1 MIVHKLLPLIA
12 LGLNLLLL
20 GSALAPDRRSQRNL
34 RFAYLA
40 TALAVW
46 NLGVFGLRA
55 TADPETALIWQRVL
69 HVGVIPIP
77 VLFYHYVLAF
87 LDLPRRRPELI
98 VGYVLCGVFLAAWP
112 TPAFLRGVTES
123 AWGFMPAAG
132 PLYAPF
138 FVYFQS
144 YLVLGLVRLVQ
155 AYASQSSSFKRNR
168 TLLVIIG
175 AAVSLLGGGVDI
187 ARFMLRWDWLYPI
200 GIPSN
205 AVFALALGVA
215 IVRYRLMDVGVL
227 AKRIVLYLL
236 TSAALAPIL
245 FLGLWGLD
253 QVALGRPSASMPAD
267 GVGTLTR
274 DAAILLLVFT
284 VALPLLRKLEGGL
297 ERLMFRRR
305 HGVRDALV
313 KLTKELGSLLEVTA
327 LGRTLTE
334 GLVTRVPV
342 LSAGLY
348 LYEPV
353 ADRFTRHAHAES
365 DAADARSTS
374 EVLDTALAPWLRMTG
389 RTLIVEETPF
399 EGGAYARMRPAA
411 LQLERERV
419 ALVLPLFMEGEV
431 AAALLVGEK
440 LSGEISDGDEIE
452 LLETLAGETG
462 IALKNGGL
470 YEDLQSRMDE
480 LRRAQETLVQSAK
493 LAAIGELAASVA
505 HEINNPLTVILGNS
519 GLLLQQLPSDSPAH
533 RKVEAIEAEAMR
545 AGRIVRDLLNFAR
558 RREPRRESVAL
569 HELLERAVEL
579 LGPKLNA
586 GQVEV
591 ERVFDLSLPMLAADR
606 DQLTQVFLNLITNA
620 ADAMASGGRLVLQTG
635 IHHGDDGRRMVNA
648 SVSDAGH
655 GMPPEPPLPPHPRQD
670 RVGVEHGDEPQA
682 PTQAPGLLAA
692 ERAQHDGVQ
701 GARDERAAEG
711 AADVGA
717 VVDVG
722 LHEAARD
729 REECPQKEDE
739 ADAAVAEE
747 EPVALRA
754 EEHDRGAL
762 EAEDRARGPHG

>member
-112 TPAFLRGVTES
+112 TPAFLHGVTES
-123 AWGFMPAAG
+123 TWGFMPAAG

-144 YLVLGLVRLVQ
+144 YLALGLVRLVR
-155 AYASQSSSFKRNR
+155 AYGSQSSSFKRNR
-168 TLLVIIG
+168 TLLVITG
-175 AAVSLLGGGVDI
+175 VEVSLLGGIVDI

-313 KLTKELGSLLEVTA
+313 TLIKELGSLLEISA
-327 LGRTLTE
+327 LARTLTE

-348 LYEPV
+348 RYD
-353 ADRFTRHAHAES
+353 AAASRFTRLARATS
-365 DAADARSTS
+365 DSADAPATS
-374 EVLDTALAPWLRMTG
+374 PVLDKALALWLGMTG
-389 RTLIVEETPF
+389 RTLIVEETSF
-399 EGGAYARMRPAA
+399 RGGAYTKMRAVVA
-411 LQLERERV
+411 QLEAERV
-419 ALVLPLFMEGEV
+419 ALVVPLFMEGEV
-431 AAALLVGEK
+431 TAVLVVGEK
-440 LSGEISDGDEIE
+440 LSGEIFDTDEIE
-452 LLETLAGETG
+452 LLEMLAGETV
-462 IALKNGGL
+462 IALKNAGL
-470 YEDLQSRMDE
+470 YQDLQSRMEE
-480 LRRAQETLVQSAK
+480 LQRTQESLVESAK
-493 LAAIGELAASVA
+493 LAAVGELAASVA
-505 HEINNPLTVILGNS
+505 HEINTPLMVILGNS
-519 GLLLQQLPSDSPAH
+519 NLLLRQLPSNSPASA
-533 RKVEAIEAEAMR
+533 KVSIIEMEAHR
-545 AGRIVRDLLNFAR
+545 AGKIVRDLLNFAR
-558 RREPRRESVAL
+558 KREPKREQLSAHDVL
-569 HELLERAVEL
+569 DRAIDL
-579 LGPKLNA
+579 LGPKLA
-586 GQVEV
+586 LAHVEV
-591 ERVFDLSLPMLAADR
+591 ERVFDLSLPAIAGDR

-620 ADAMASGGRLVLQTG
+620 MDAMETGGRVVLQTG
-635 IHHGDDGRRMVNA
+635 IHQGDDGRAMVSV
-648 SVSDAGH
+648 SVSDTGH
-655 GMPPEPPLPPHPRQD
+655 GIPPEH
-670 RVGVEHGDEPQA
+670 
-682 PTQAPGLLAA
+682 
-692 ERAQHDGVQ
+692 
-701 GARDERAAEG
+701 
-711 AADVGA
+711 
-717 VVDVG
+717 
-722 LHEAARD
+722 
-729 REECPQKEDE
+729 
-739 ADAAVAEE
+739 
-747 EPVALRA
+747 
-754 EEHDRGAL
+754 
-762 EAEDRARGPHG
+762 RARIFEPFYTTKSEGRGTGLGLSVSLGILQMHGGSIEVDSKVGHGTTMRVTVPVW

>member
-112 TPAFLRGVTES
+112 TPAFLHGVTES
-123 AWGFMPAAG
+123 TWGFMPAAG

-144 YLVLGLVRLVQ
+144 YLALGLVRLVR
-155 AYASQSSSFKRNR
+155 AYGSQSSSFKRNR
-168 TLLVIIG
+168 TLLVITG
-175 AAVSLLGGGVDI
+175 VEVSLLGGIVDI

-313 KLTKELGSLLEVTA
+313 KLIKELGSLLEISA
-327 LGRTLTE
+327 LARTLTE

-348 LYEPV
+348 RYD
-353 ADRFTRHAHAES
+353 AAASRFTRLARATS
-365 DAADARSTS
+365 DSADAPATS
-374 EVLDTALAPWLRMTG
+374 PVLDKALALWLGMTG
-389 RTLIVEETPF
+389 RTLIVEETSF
-399 EGGAYARMRPAA
+399 RGGAYTKMRAVVA
-411 LQLERERV
+411 QLEAERV
-419 ALVLPLFMEGEV
+419 ALVVPLFMEGEV
-431 AAALLVGEK
+431 TAVLVVGEK
-440 LSGEISDGDEIE
+440 LSGEIFDTDEIE
-452 LLETLAGETG
+452 LLEMLAGETV
-462 IALKNGGL
+462 IALKNAGL
-470 YEDLQSRMDE
+470 YQDLQSRMEE
-480 LRRAQETLVQSAK
+480 LQRTQESLVESAK
-493 LAAIGELAASVA
+493 LAAVGELAASVA
-505 HEINNPLTVILGNS
+505 HEINTPLMVILGNS
-519 GLLLQQLPSDSPAH
+519 NLLLRQLPSNSPASA
-533 RKVEAIEAEAMR
+533 KVSIIEMEAHR
-545 AGRIVRDLLNFAR
+545 AGKIVRDLLNFAR
-558 RREPRRESVAL
+558 KREPKREQLSAHDVL
-569 HELLERAVEL
+569 DRAIDL
-579 LGPKLNA
+579 LGPRLA
-586 GQVEV
+586 LAHVEV
-591 ERVFDLSLPMLAADR
+591 ERVFDLSLPAIAGDR

-620 ADAMASGGRLVLQTG
+620 MDAMETGGRVVLQTG
-635 IHHGDDGRRMVNA
+635 IHQGDDGRTMVSV
-648 SVSDAGH
+648 SVSDTGH
-655 GMPPEPPLPPHPRQD
+655 GIPPEH
-670 RVGVEHGDEPQA
+670 
-682 PTQAPGLLAA
+682 
-692 ERAQHDGVQ
+692 
-701 GARDERAAEG
+701 
-711 AADVGA
+711 
-717 VVDVG
+717 
-722 LHEAARD
+722 
-729 REECPQKEDE
+729 
-739 ADAAVAEE
+739 
-747 EPVALRA
+747 
-754 EEHDRGAL
+754 
-762 EAEDRARGPHG
+762 RARIFEPFYTTKSEGRGTGLGLSVSLGILQMHGGSIEVDSKVGHGTTMRVTVPVW

>member
-112 TPAFLRGVTES
+112 TPAFLHGVTES
-123 AWGFMPAAG
+123 TWGFMPAAG

-144 YLVLGLVRLVQ
+144 YLALGLVRLVR
-155 AYASQSSSFKRNR
+155 AYGSQSSSFKRNR
-168 TLLVIIG
+168 TLLVITG
-175 AAVSLLGGGVDI
+175 VEVSLLGGIVDI

-313 KLTKELGSLLEVTA
+313 KLIKELGSLLEITA
-327 LGRTLTE
+327 LARTLTE

-348 LYEPV
+348 RYD
-353 ADRFTRHAHAES
+353 AAASRFTRLARATS
-365 DAADARSTS
+365 DSADAPATS
-374 EVLDTALAPWLRMTG
+374 PVLDKALALWLGMTG
-389 RTLIVEETPF
+389 RTLIVEETSF
-399 EGGAYARMRPAA
+399 RGGAYTKMRAVVA
-411 LQLERERV
+411 QLEAERV
-419 ALVLPLFMEGEV
+419 ALVVPLFMEGEV
-431 AAALLVGEK
+431 TAVLVVGEK
-440 LSGEISDGDEIE
+440 LSGEIFDTDEIE
-452 LLETLAGETG
+452 LLEMLAGETV
-462 IALKNGGL
+462 IALKNAGL
-470 YEDLQSRMDE
+470 YQDLQSRMEE
-480 LRRAQETLVQSAK
+480 LQRTQESLVESAK
-493 LAAIGELAASVA
+493 LAAVGELAASVA
-505 HEINNPLTVILGNS
+505 HEINTPLMVILGNS
-519 GLLLQQLPSDSPAH
+519 NLLLRQLPSNSPASA
-533 RKVEAIEAEAMR
+533 KVSIIEMEAHR
-545 AGRIVRDLLNFAR
+545 AGKIVRDLLNFAR
-558 RREPRRESVAL
+558 KREPKREQLSVHDVL
-569 HELLERAVEL
+569 DRAIDL
-579 LGPKLNA
+579 LGPKLA
-586 GQVEV
+586 LAHVEV
-591 ERVFDLSLPMLAADR
+591 ERVFDLSLPAIAGDR

-620 ADAMASGGRLVLQTG
+620 MDAMETGGRVVLQTG
-635 IHHGDDGRRMVNA
+635 IHQGDDGRTMVSV
-648 SVSDAGH
+648 SVSDTGH
-655 GMPPEPPLPPHPRQD
+655 GIPPEH
-670 RVGVEHGDEPQA
+670 
-682 PTQAPGLLAA
+682 
-692 ERAQHDGVQ
+692 
-701 GARDERAAEG
+701 
-711 AADVGA
+711 
-717 VVDVG
+717 
-722 LHEAARD
+722 
-729 REECPQKEDE
+729 
-739 ADAAVAEE
+739 
-747 EPVALRA
+747 
-754 EEHDRGAL
+754 
-762 EAEDRARGPHG
+762 RARIFEPFYTTKSEGRGTGLGLSVSLGILQMHGGSIEVDSKVGHGTTMRVTVPVW

>member
-112 TPAFLRGVTES
+112 TPAFLHGVTES
-123 AWGFMPAAG
+123 TWGFMPAAG

-144 YLVLGLVRLVQ
+144 YLALGLVRLVR
-155 AYASQSSSFKRNR
+155 AYGSQSSSFKRNR
-168 TLLVIIG
+168 TLLVITG
-175 AAVSLLGGGVDI
+175 VEVSLLGGIVDI

-313 KLTKELGSLLEVTA
+313 KLIKELGSLLEISA
-327 LGRTLTE
+327 LARTLTE

-348 LYEPV
+348 RYD
-353 ADRFTRHAHAES
+353 AAASRFTRLARATS
-365 DAADARSTS
+365 DSADAPATS
-374 EVLDTALAPWLRMTG
+374 PVLDKALALWLGMTG
-389 RTLIVEETPF
+389 RTLIVEETSF
-399 EGGAYARMRPAA
+399 RGGAYTKMRAVVA
-411 LQLERERV
+411 QLEAERV
-419 ALVLPLFMEGEV
+419 ALVVPLFMEGEV
-431 AAALLVGEK
+431 TAVLVVGEK
-440 LSGEISDGDEIE
+440 LSGEIFDTDEIE
-452 LLETLAGETG
+452 LLEMLAGETV
-462 IALKNGGL
+462 IALKNAGL
-470 YEDLQSRMDE
+470 YQDLQSRMEE
-480 LRRAQETLVQSAK
+480 LQRTQESLVESAK
-493 LAAIGELAASVA
+493 LAAVGELAASVA
-505 HEINNPLTVILGNS
+505 HEINTPLMVILGNS
-519 GLLLQQLPSDSPAH
+519 NLLLRQLPSNSPASA
-533 RKVEAIEAEAMR
+533 KVSIIEMEAHR
-545 AGRIVRDLLNFAR
+545 AGKIVRDLLNFAR
-558 RREPRRESVAL
+558 KREPKREQLSVHDVL
-569 HELLERAVEL
+569 DRAIDL
-579 LGPKLNA
+579 LGPKLA
-586 GQVEV
+586 LSHVEV
-591 ERVFDLSLPMLAADR
+591 ERVFDLSLPAIAGDR

-620 ADAMASGGRLVLQTG
+620 MDAMETGGRVVLQTG
-635 IHHGDDGRRMVNA
+635 IHQGDDGRTMVSV
-648 SVSDAGH
+648 SVSDTGH
-655 GMPPEPPLPPHPRQD
+655 GIPPEH
-670 RVGVEHGDEPQA
+670 
-682 PTQAPGLLAA
+682 
-692 ERAQHDGVQ
+692 
-701 GARDERAAEG
+701 
-711 AADVGA
+711 
-717 VVDVG
+717 
-722 LHEAARD
+722 
-729 REECPQKEDE
+729 
-739 ADAAVAEE
+739 
-747 EPVALRA
+747 
-754 EEHDRGAL
+754 
-762 EAEDRARGPHG
+762 RARIFEPFYTTKSEGRGTGLGLSVSLGILQMHGGSIEVDSKVGHGTTMRVTVPVW

>member
-1 MIVHKLLPLIA
+1 MIVHKLLPLVA

-20 GSALAPDRRSQRNL
+20 GSALAPDRRSLRNV

-55 TADPETALIWQRVL
+55 SADPDVALFWERVL

-77 VLFYHYVLAF
+77 VLFYHYVIAF

-98 VGYVLCGVFLAAWP
+98 GGYVLCGVFLAAGR
-112 TPAFLRGVTES
+112 ARVLIRCVTDS
-123 AWGFMPAAG
+123 DWGFMPAAG
-132 PLYAPF
+132 PLYVPF

-144 YLVLGLVRLVQ
+144 YLVLGLVQLVR
-155 AYASQSSSFKRNR
+155 AYTSQSSRFQRNR

-175 AAVSLLGGGVDI
+175 VEVSLLGGIVDI
-187 ARFMLRWDWLYPI
+187 VRFLFRWEWLYPV

-205 AVFALALGVA
+205 AIFALALGVA
-215 IVRYRLMDVGVL
+215 IVRYRLMDIGVL

-236 TSAALAPIL
+236 TSVALAPIL
-245 FLGLWGLD
+245 FLGLWALD
-253 QVALGRPSASMPAD
+253 QFVDRPATALTPD
-267 GVGTLTR
+267 GFGVSTLTR
-274 DAAILLLVFT
+274 DAVILLLVFT

-297 ERLMFRRR
+297 QRLMFRRR

-374 EVLDTALAPWLRMTG
+374 EVLDTALALWLRMTG

-399 EGGAYARMRPAA
+399 EGGAYARMRPAV

-440 LSGEISDGDEIE
+440 LSGEIFDGDEIE

-519 GLLLQQLPSDSPAH
+519 GLLLHQLPSDSPAH

-545 AGRIVRDLLNFAR
+545 AGKIVRDLLNFAR

-569 HELLERAVEL
+569 HELVERAVEL

-620 ADAMASGGRLVLQTG
+620 ADAMASGGRLALQTG

-648 SVSDAGH
+648 S
-655 GMPPEPPLPPHPRQD
+655 
-670 RVGVEHGDEPQA
+670 
-682 PTQAPGLLAA
+682 
-692 ERAQHDGVQ
+692 
-701 GARDERAAEG
+701 
-711 AADVGA
+711 
-717 VVDVG
+717 
-722 LHEAARD
+722 
-729 REECPQKEDE
+729 
-739 ADAAVAEE
+739 
-747 EPVALRA
+747 
-754 EEHDRGAL
+754 
-762 EAEDRARGPHG
+762 GP

>member
-112 TPAFLRGVTES
+112 TPAFLHGVTES
-123 AWGFMPAAG
+123 TWGFMPAAG

-144 YLVLGLVRLVQ
+144 YLALGLVRLVR
-155 AYASQSSSFKRNR
+155 AYGSQSSSFKRNR
-168 TLLVIIG
+168 TLLVITG
-175 AAVSLLGGGVDI
+175 VEVSLLGGIVDI

-313 KLTKELGSLLEVTA
+313 KLIKELGSLLEITA
-327 LGRTLTE
+327 LARTLTE

-348 LYEPV
+348 RYD
-353 ADRFTRHAHAES
+353 AAASRFTRLARATS
-365 DAADARSTS
+365 DSADAPATS
-374 EVLDTALAPWLRMTG
+374 PVLDKALALWLGMTG
-389 RTLIVEETPF
+389 RTLIVEETSF
-399 EGGAYARMRPAA
+399 RGGAYTKMRAVVA
-411 LQLERERV
+411 QLEAERV
-419 ALVLPLFMEGEV
+419 ALVVPLFMEGEV
-431 AAALLVGEK
+431 TAVLVVGEK
-440 LSGEISDGDEIE
+440 LSGEIFDTDEIE
-452 LLETLAGETG
+452 LLEMLAGETV
-462 IALKNGGL
+462 IALKNAGL
-470 YEDLQSRMDE
+470 YQDLQSRMEE
-480 LRRAQETLVQSAK
+480 LQRTQESLVESAK
-493 LAAIGELAASVA
+493 LAAVGELAASVA
-505 HEINNPLTVILGNS
+505 HEINTPLMVILGNS
-519 GLLLQQLPSDSPAH
+519 NLLLRQLPSNSPASA
-533 RKVEAIEAEAMR
+533 KVSIIEMEAHR
-545 AGRIVRDLLNFAR
+545 AGKIVRDLLNFAR
-558 RREPRRESVAL
+558 KREPKREQLSAHDVL
-569 HELLERAVEL
+569 DRAIDL
-579 LGPKLNA
+579 LGPKLA
-586 GQVEV
+586 LAHVEV
-591 ERVFDLSLPMLAADR
+591 ERVFDLSLPAIAGDR

-620 ADAMASGGRLVLQTG
+620 MDAMETGGRVVLQTG
-635 IHHGDDGRRMVNA
+635 IHQGDDGRTMVSV
-648 SVSDAGH
+648 SVSDTGH
-655 GMPPEPPLPPHPRQD
+655 GIPPEH
-670 RVGVEHGDEPQA
+670 
-682 PTQAPGLLAA
+682 
-692 ERAQHDGVQ
+692 
-701 GARDERAAEG
+701 
-711 AADVGA
+711 
-717 VVDVG
+717 
-722 LHEAARD
+722 
-729 REECPQKEDE
+729 
-739 ADAAVAEE
+739 
-747 EPVALRA
+747 
-754 EEHDRGAL
+754 
-762 EAEDRARGPHG
+762 RARIFEPFYTTKSEGRGTGLGLSVSLGILQMHGGSIEVDSKVGHGTTMRVTVPVW

>member
-112 TPAFLRGVTES
+112 TPAFLHGVTES
-123 AWGFMPAAG
+123 TWGFMPAAG

-144 YLVLGLVRLVQ
+144 YLALGLVRLVR
-155 AYASQSSSFKRNR
+155 AYGSQSSSFKRNR
-168 TLLVIIG
+168 TLLVITG
-175 AAVSLLGGGVDI
+175 VEVSLLGGIVDI

-313 KLTKELGSLLEVTA
+313 TLIKELGSLLEISA
-327 LGRTLTE
+327 LARTLTE

-348 LYEPV
+348 RYD
-353 ADRFTRHAHAES
+353 AAASRFTRLARATS
-365 DAADARSTS
+365 DSADAPATS
-374 EVLDTALAPWLRMTG
+374 PVLDKALALWLGMTG
-389 RTLIVEETPF
+389 RTLIVEETSF
-399 EGGAYARMRPAA
+399 RGGAYTKMRAVVA
-411 LQLERERV
+411 QLEAERV
-419 ALVLPLFMEGEV
+419 ALVVPLFMEGEV
-431 AAALLVGEK
+431 TAVLVVGEK
-440 LSGEISDGDEIE
+440 LSGEIFDTDEIE
-452 LLETLAGETG
+452 LLEMLAGETV
-462 IALKNGGL
+462 IALKNAGL
-470 YEDLQSRMDE
+470 YQDLQSRMEE
-480 LRRAQETLVQSAK
+480 LQRTQESLVESAK
-493 LAAIGELAASVA
+493 LAAVGELAASVA
-505 HEINNPLTVILGNS
+505 HEINTPLMVILGNS
-519 GLLLQQLPSDSPAH
+519 NLLLRQLPSNSPASA
-533 RKVEAIEAEAMR
+533 KVSIIEMEAHR
-545 AGRIVRDLLNFAR
+545 AGKIVRDLLNFAR
-558 RREPRRESVAL
+558 KREPKREQLSAHDVL
-569 HELLERAVEL
+569 DRAIDL
-579 LGPKLNA
+579 LGPRLA
-586 GQVEV
+586 LAHVEV
-591 ERVFDLSLPMLAADR
+591 ERVFDLSLPAIAGDR

-620 ADAMASGGRLVLQTG
+620 MDAMETGGRVVLQTG
-635 IHHGDDGRRMVNA
+635 IHQGDDGRTMVSV
-648 SVSDAGH
+648 SVSDTGH
-655 GMPPEPPLPPHPRQD
+655 GIPPEH
-670 RVGVEHGDEPQA
+670 
-682 PTQAPGLLAA
+682 
-692 ERAQHDGVQ
+692 
-701 GARDERAAEG
+701 
-711 AADVGA
+711 
-717 VVDVG
+717 
-722 LHEAARD
+722 
-729 REECPQKEDE
+729 
-739 ADAAVAEE
+739 
-747 EPVALRA
+747 
-754 EEHDRGAL
+754 
-762 EAEDRARGPHG
+762 RARIFEPFYTTKSEGRGTGLGLSVSLGILQMHGGSIEVDSKVGHGTTMRVTVPVW